1 MRKDLG
7 VELDERD
14 YAKAPLTAS
23 ELKEL
28 FAGRDPR
35 DFLNPRSP
43 AFKAM
48 ALAGKSL
55 TPDQAMALM
64 AKEPNLIKRPITI
77 AGKEMIAG
85 FDRDRLRSAEVELG
99 TSNGLGAR
107 CFDLE
112 TQAFA
117 ALEEADDLEEIVCAR
132 IARRPKH
139 PHQTLGWNVR
149 RFGEIAEA
157 QRSR

>member
-1 MRKDLG
+1 LRKDIG

-14 YAKAPLTAS
+14 YAKAPLTVA
-23 ELKEL
+23 ELKDL

-35 DFLNPRSP
+35 DFLNARSP

-55 TPDQAMALM
+55 TPDQAIALM

-85 FDRDRLRSAEVELG
+85 FDRDRLRA
-99 TSNGLGAR
+99 
-107 CFDLE
+107 
-112 TQAFA
+112 
-117 ALEEADDLEEIVCAR
+117 
-132 IARRPKH
+132 
-139 PHQTLGWNVR
+139 TLK
-149 RFGEIAEA
+149 
-157 QRSR
+157 